1 MDVAYMIEALPRLL
15 PAFWV
20 TVEVSAVSLFLA
32 MVIGLSGG
40 TARAFLSNRN
50 PVVWIMEGYVGIVR
64 CTPIIVQIYAAYLL
78 LPKAGIRLD
87 VFWIGVIALTFNSAG
102 YQIEIA
108 RASIVSVGKGQGEA
122 ASALGL
128 SKFHTILLVIL
139 PQAVRRMIPAITNE
153 MSHLV
158 KASAVLSVITLFE
171 LHKAANTLQ
180 ATSFKFAELLALQAL
195 LYLPLILGVSRFA
208 NHLEKNVFGFEGV
221 RAASDIR

>member
-1 MDVAYMIEALPRLL
+1 MIGALPKLL
-15 PAFWV
+15 PAFLV
-20 TVEVSAVSLFLA
+20 TIEVSAISLVLA
-32 MVIGLSGG
+32 MLFGLSGG
-40 TARAFLSNRN
+40 TLRAYLANRN
-50 PVVWIMEGYVGIVR
+50 PAVWIMEGYVGIVR

-108 RASIVSVGKGQGEA
+108 RAAIISVDEGQSEA

-128 SKFHTILLVIL
+128 SRFRTALLVVL
-139 PQAVRRMIPAITNE
+139 PQALRRMIPAITNE

-180 ATSFKFAELLALQAL
+180 DTSFKFAELLALQAL

-208 NHLEKNVFGFEGV
+208 NHLEKNVFGIEGISSANDF
-221 RAASDIR
+221 R